1 MICIHNCNVVLQST
15 RKNPE
20 IREVAGPVSQKGTED
35 KENNRT
41 QNGNKGRHPAKRE
54 NKTVRE
60 PQNTRRLWGYKGIR
74 IGEASHPGPGNG
86 WNERRRGNI

>member
-1 MICIHNCNVVLQST
+1 VRFQST
-15 RKNPE
+15 RKDPG

-54 NKTVRE
+54 RTK
-60 PQNTRRLWGYKGIR
+60 Q
-74 IGEASHPGPGNG
+74 
-86 WNERRRGNI
+86 